1 VLDELKVYTKRE
13 TQKLIGL
20 SGRTWDRLE
29 ARGETPRGAVVTPTS
44 DDFRRLLQEISAAR
58 TRSEGAA
65 LLNRAKGWMLT
76 DLETDLLLDAW
87 KELPSD

>member
-29 ARGETPRGAVVTPTS
+29 ARGETPPKT
-44 DDFRRLLQEISAAR
+44 RLS
-58 TRSEGAA
+58 
-65 LLNRAKGWMLT
+65 LNRIGYRAGDIKDW
-76 DLETDLLLDAW
+76 LDARR
-87 KELPSD
+87 EAVGA